1 VNHCVLQEM
10 SQTFYTVIE
19 CRHIYYK
26 DLIKSSFLNKI
37 LLGVYL
43 YVVDVYSV
51 FSMAVCATRGDV
63 GDWSVSYGGGD
74 RDGDRNMLVISSV
87 R

>member
-1 VNHCVLQEM
+1 M

-19 CRHIYYK
+19 CRLIYSK
-26 DLIKSSFLNKI
+26 DMIKSSFLNKI

-51 FSMAVCATRGDV
+51 FSMAMCTTRGNV
-63 GDWSVSYGGGD
+63 GDWSVSYSDDD
-74 RDGDRNMLVISSV
+74 RDGDRNMRVVSSV
-87 R
+87 